1 MVRLQTIYLS
11 KECNPEVL
19 AKKSF
24 TTSHHINNLVVRFS
38 QTVVRQWEA
47 LRVEYVHRH

>member
-11 KECNPEVL
+11 KECNPEIL

-24 TTSHHINNLVVRFS
+24 TTSHHVNNLVVRFS
-38 QTVVRQWEA
+38 QGNNNGVAMKVN
-47 LRVEYVHRH
+47 

>member
-11 KECNPEVL
+11 KECNPEIL

-24 TTSHHINNLVVRFS
+24 TTSHHTNNLVVHAEF
-38 QTVVRQWEA
+38 
-47 LRVEYVHRH
+47 